1 MRDVCLA
8 HIINNVIIF
17 DEYVV
22 KFTKLWVGLDKQQC
36 FILSNPVIL
45 FSYRKVQYIRQPSN
59 KFERVQN
66 LKSTFLGR

>member
-22 KFTKLWVGLDKQQC
+22 KFTKLWVGLDK
-36 FILSNPVIL
+36 
-45 FSYRKVQYIRQPSN
+45 
-59 KFERVQN
+59 
-66 LKSTFLGR
+66 